1 MYELMTNLALT
12 FFGSLFSVILIH
24 ILVVGF
30 NWKLN
35 KAIWVA
41 PFAFIIVP
49 FFFLI
54 AFPIMMLGE
63 LIQSV
68 GNKLVAIGRQ

>member
-1 MYELMTNLALT
+1 MYELMTNLTLAFL
-12 FFGSLFSVILIH
+12 GSVFSVILIH

-30 NWKLN
+30 NWKLD

-41 PFAFIIVP
+41 PFAIFILP

-68 GNKLVAIGRQ
+68 GNKLVAIGRE